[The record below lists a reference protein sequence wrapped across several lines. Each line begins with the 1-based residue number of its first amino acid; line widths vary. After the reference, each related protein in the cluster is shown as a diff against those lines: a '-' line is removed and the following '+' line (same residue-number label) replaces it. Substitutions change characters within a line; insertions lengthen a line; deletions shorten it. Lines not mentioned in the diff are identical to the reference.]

1 MASDLAEPVHPAY
14 LEMTTL
20 TIPDTLRA
28 AIAAGATRIVVV
40 PRRRTHGDA
49 RPDVPRLLAEI
60 ATAAR

>member
-14 LEMTTL
+14 LVTTPA
-20 TIPDTLRA
+20 IPDALRA